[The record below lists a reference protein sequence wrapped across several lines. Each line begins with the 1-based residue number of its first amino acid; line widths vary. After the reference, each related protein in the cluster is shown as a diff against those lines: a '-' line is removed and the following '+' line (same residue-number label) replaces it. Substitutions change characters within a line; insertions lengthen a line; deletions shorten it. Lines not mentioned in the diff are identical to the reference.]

1 MPHSGHSR
9 EPFGQRMLQ
18 ERSGHRG
25 FAQVRGGG
33 RSMGTRKAQKEAWV
47 ATIKASCPTCGDV
60 ELTTRDVQ
68 VLLCAT
74 TNQGSYAFRCPDC
87 RLAVSKPAEARVVD
101 VLVAS
106 GVRLSVWQLPAELE
120 ESHTGAPIS
129 YDDLLAF
136 HFELQRDDWFERLT
150 SSVGGEDASS

>member
-1 MPHSGHSR
+1 MG
-9 EPFGQRMLQ
+9 
-18 ERSGHRG
+18 
-25 FAQVRGGG
+25 VR
-33 RSMGTRKAQKEAWV
+33 RTEKEAWV

-74 TNQGSYAFRCPDC
+74 TNEGSYAFRCPAC
-87 RLAVSKPAEARVVD
+87 RLAVSKPAEPRIID

-106 GVRLSVWQLPAELE
+106 GVRLSVWQLPAELDE
-120 ESHTGAPIS
+120 EHTGEPIS

-136 HFELQRDDWFERLT
+136 HFEIKGDDWFEQLT
-150 SSVGGEDASS
+150 GTLAGEDHSS

>member
-1 MPHSGHSR
+1 MG
-9 EPFGQRMLQ
+9 
-18 ERSGHRG
+18 
-25 FAQVRGGG
+25 VR
-33 RSMGTRKAQKEAWV
+33 RNTKEGWV

-74 TNQGSYAFRCPDC
+74 NNQGSYTFRCPEC

-120 ESHTGAPIS
+120 ESHEGEAIS
-129 YDDLLAF
+129 YDDLLSF
-136 HFELQRDDWFERLT
+136 HFELQREDWFDRLT
-150 SSVGGEDASS
+150 ADR

>member
-1 MPHSGHSR
+1 MGVRR
-9 EPFGQRMLQ
+9 E
-18 ERSGHRG
+18 
-25 FAQVRGGG
+25 
-33 RSMGTRKAQKEAWV
+33 TKEGWV

-74 TNQGSYAFRCPDC
+74 TNEGSYAFRCPSC

-106 GVRLSVWQLPAELE
+106 GVRLSVWQLPAELDE
-120 ESHTGAPIS
+120 AHMGEPVS
-129 YDDLLAF
+129 YDDLLEF
-136 HFELQRDDWFERLT
+136 HFELQRDDWLERLT
-150 SSVGGEDASS
+150 SMTSGEDHL